1 MRNAE
6 KVDKRQKEEW
16 SARDARHRRQSR
28 DGSDER
34 ARAASEFQLRSRTET
49 GLFRFTPDDV
59 LVVTAIDQRVH
70 FAIGIAPKED
80 SAFDTFAEE
89 YF

>member
-6 KVDKRQKEEW
+6 KSTKGRRKNG
-16 SARDARHRRQSR
+16 ARGTPDTEGKVAMVATS
-28 DGSDER
+28 ER
-34 ARAASEFQLRSRTET
+34 GAASEFQLRSRTET